1 MAPKKTTAPNGAVE
15 KGDAA
20 AAVALETAVR
30 SNGAD
35 VAKAIT
41 LIDTSRTEAEHFA
54 FERPHHP
61 PIFGFGNAV
70 DAANYYRLLC
80 QHAVEY
86 AMRRPT
92 IDEAAQLRD
101 RRLNVFTIADELAKL
116 NPTRKAA

>member
-1 MAPKKTTAPNGAVE
+1 MARNNKRTSDD
-15 KGDAA
+15 GDAVA
-20 AAVALETAVR
+20 AAVELESTLRAD
-30 SNGAD
+30 GA
-35 VAKAIT
+35 AIVET
-41 LIDTSRTEAEHFA
+41 VKVIDTSRVEAEHFA

-92 IDEAAQLRD
+92 IYEAAQLRD
-101 RRLNVFTIADELAKL
+101 RRLSVFTIADELAKII
-116 NPTRKAA
+116 PHR